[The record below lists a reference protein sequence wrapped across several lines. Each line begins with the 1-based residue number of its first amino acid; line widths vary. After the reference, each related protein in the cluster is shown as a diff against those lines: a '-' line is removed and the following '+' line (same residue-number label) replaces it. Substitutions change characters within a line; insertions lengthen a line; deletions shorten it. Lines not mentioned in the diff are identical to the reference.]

1 MWLCVE
7 WLDVTE
13 LCIGKDVQ
21 GSGCGFDF
29 MLTYGTCVDGPRE
42 MRNIS
47 RYSVGVRP
55 RMEPVIIRMVIR
67 P

>member
-1 MWLCVE
+1 MWLGVE
-7 WLDVTE
+7 WLDATE

-29 MLTYGTCVDGPRE
+29 MLAYGTCLDGPRE
-42 MRNIS
+42 MGNIS

-55 RMEPVIIRMVIR
+55 RMEPVIRMLIRA
-67 P
+67 